1 MILYF
6 FSLKLLIRVSLLLTA
21 ETNKQNLTKKLI
33 LLLGSNSEKLSC
45 NKMT

>member
-6 FSLKLLIRVSLLLTA
+6 FSFKLLIRVSLLLTA

-33 LLLGSNSEKLSC
+33 QNVTKTLIQKDYPVIR
-45 NKMT
+45 